1 MNESDRLTISLT
13 GEALTK
19 SVNLHM
25 LGTTLINIQAL
36 FDRSYCYYTGRSRMS
51 AIDRSNFNVVAYDIK
66 RGSIIFDAGLDL
78 IAVQQSLIIGQTI
91 DPKLIL
97 EGTLSGFKL
106 LKEFFSKIVGR
117 NDTPKVQIINSPH
130 ATCVYQEGK
139 NTFMVS
145 EDTMS
150 IAQGIRAPLRRISQA
165 LHYGADGAIEIASL
179 NNINEPIC
187 LDHKTSQ
194 LFKGKRM
201 ISNIPLQISGIVCS
215 YSADS
220 YIGLFEVMNGLAIP
234 SGRYPF
240 KINKD
245 YQSEARYFID
255 SLNGVPIGVTAFVEY
270 EVSLDMESTI
280 TRLFLA
286 PRQASSQSKGIRREY
301 PRKSSPAEDIEY

>member
-1 MNESDRLTISLT
+1 MNDTSHLTISIT
-13 GEALTK
+13 GESLTK

-36 FDRSYCYYTGRSRMS
+36 FDRSYCHYTGRTRIS
-51 AIDRSNFNVVAYDIK
+51 AGDRSNFNVVAYNIK
-66 RGSIIFDAGLDL
+66 RGSIIFDARLAI

-97 EGTLSGFKL
+97 EGTLSGFKF
-106 LKEFFSKIVGR
+106 LKEFFSKILGK
-117 NDTPKVQIINSPH
+117 NDTPKIQIINSPH
-130 ATCVYQEGK
+130 ATCVYNERT
-139 NTFMVS
+139 NTFSVT

-150 IAQGIRAPLRRISQA
+150 IAQGMRAPLRRISQA
-165 LHYGADGAIEIASL
+165 LHYGADGALEIASH
-179 NNINEPIC
+179 NNQNEPIFI
-187 LDHKTSQ
+187 DQRTSQ
-194 LFKGKRM
+194 LFKGKR
-201 ISNIPLQISGIVCS
+201 ITSDIPLQISGIVCS

-220 YIGLFEVMNGLAIP
+220 YVGLFEVLDGLAIP

-270 EVSLDMESTI
+270 EVSPDMESTI
-280 TRLFLA
+280 TRLFLT
-286 PRQASSQSKGIRREY
+286 PRQAS
-301 PRKSSPAEDIEY
+301 